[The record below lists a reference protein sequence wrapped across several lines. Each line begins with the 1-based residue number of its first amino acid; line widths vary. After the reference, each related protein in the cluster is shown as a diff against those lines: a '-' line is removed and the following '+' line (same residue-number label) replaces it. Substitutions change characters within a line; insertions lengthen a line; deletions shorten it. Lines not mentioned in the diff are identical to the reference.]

1 MSRPD
6 EIGMNEVLWRSL
18 AGRSGIEMCA
28 RVPRVTLTEKRRR
41 VESIWIWQ
49 RIISPHMAG
58 LATALAGKG
67 CAVTYVAE
75 TEMTAGRAQQGWS
88 TPDLGSV
95 VLRMAPSD
103 SEARALA
110 QSAPA
115 KSVHIC
121 QGIRSNG
128 RVGIAQSVLEN
139 RALTQ
144 WVVMETVDDAG
155 VQGVLKRLEYT
166 RLFFR
171 WRNSLEGVLATGHT
185 TADWVVARGVPAD
198 RVYPFAYFLPSAEY
212 GAVHAARTSGPFR
225 FLFVGQ
231 FIELKRLDALIRAL
245 RGFID
250 RFEFELL
257 VVGSGPLEIQWKEEA
272 NAALPGRVRWIGRLP
287 QDKVPAAM
295 DQADCLVLPSRHDG
309 WGAVVS
315 EALMVGVPVICSDAC
330 GAAAAVKASGV
341 GGAFRVNDAA
351 DLQDH
356 LYRAM
361 QAGPLAPAERRGLAR
376 WASCLGA
383 SAGADYLLKI
393 IAHRKVVGD
402 RPVPPW
408 AVASPEVIQP
418 LAQSDQIKVES
429 AS

>member
-1 MSRPD
+1 MTP
-6 EIGMNEVLWRSL
+6 E
-18 AGRSGIEMCA
+18 
-28 RVPRVTLTEKRRR
+28 
-41 VESIWIWQ
+41 IWIWQ

-58 LATALAGKG
+58 LATALAAKG

-75 TEMTAGRAQQGWS
+75 TTMTAGRAQQGWS
-88 TPDLGSV
+88 VPELGSV
-95 VLRMAPSD
+95 VLRMAISD

-110 QSAPA
+110 QGAPA
-115 KSVHIC
+115 ESVHIC

-128 RVGIAQSVLEN
+128 RVGIAQHVLEN
-139 RALTQ
+139 RALRQ
-144 WVVMETVDDAG
+144 WVVMETVDDGG
-155 VQGVLKRLEYT
+155 VQGVLKRLEYA

-185 TADWVVARGVPAD
+185 TTDWVVARGVSAH
-198 RVYPFAYFLPSAEY
+198 RVHPFAYFLPDVEY

-231 FIELKRLDALIRAL
+231 FIKRKRLGALIRAL
-245 RGFID
+245 RGLID
-250 RFEFELL
+250 RREFELL

-287 QDKVPAAM
+287 QDEVPAVM
-295 DQADCLVLPSRHDG
+295 VQADCLVLPSRHDG

-330 GAAAAVKASGV
+330 GAAAAVNASGV

-351 DLQDH
+351 DLQAH
-356 LYRAM
+356 LHRAM
-361 QAGPLAPAERRGLAR
+361 QEGPLAPAERRRLAR
-376 WASCLGA
+376 WASSLGA

-393 IAHRKVVGD
+393 IAYRKGVED
-402 RPVPPW
+402 RPFPPW
-408 AVASPEVIQP
+408 AVASLEVIRP
-418 LAQSDQIKVES
+418 LAQSDQITFES
-429 AS
+429 AA